1 MSSSLLVSQAVK
13 RMIAE
18 TSSGGVTVN
27 DVLMH
32 YTLCSL
38 PFGGVGETRT
48 VQSTSGLGHKST
60 RVSDRYVSHSSS
72 SDLCPLQVRAVWVV
86 TMVNTPLTS

>member
-1 MSSSLLVSQAVK
+1 
-13 RMIAE
+13 MIEE

-38 PFGGVGETRT
+38 PFGGVGEIKAYIPAWFGP
-48 VQSTSGLGHKST
+48 QI
-60 RVSDRYVSHSSS
+60 HSSQVGFR
-72 SDLCPLQVRAVWVV
+72 PLLYVPSRSERYG
-86 TMVNTPLTS
+86 PLPR

>member
-1 MSSSLLVSQAVK
+1 
-13 RMIAE
+13 MIEE

-38 PFGGVGETRT
+38 PFGGVGET
-48 VQSTSGLGHKST
+48 
-60 RVSDRYVSHSSS
+60 
-72 SDLCPLQVRAVWVV
+72 
-86 TMVNTPLTS
+86 